1 MGNSKMKKNFVLIGA
16 AGYIAPRHMKAI
28 HDLGHELVAVCDP
41 CDSIGVLDSY
51 FPNAFYFKE
60 FERFDRHLEKLK
72 REGTAID
79 YVSICSPNY
88 LHDAQIRYG
97 LKLGADVICEK
108 PIVLNP
114 WNIDGLVDIERET
127 GKKVYTILQLRHHP
141 VLMDLKKQVVNSD
154 KKDYKIKLNYIT
166 ARGNWYQ
173 YSWKGD
179 VEKSGGIATNI
190 GIHFFDIL
198 TWIFGNVIS
207 NQSESF
213 TATSAKGKLTL
224 EKAEVEWNLSI
235 DEKDLP
241 LSVRE
246 KGQRTY
252 RSMRIDD
259 RELEFSEGFADLHTT
274 CYQAIL
280 DGKGSGLEDVRESV
294 NIVSELRG

>member
-1 MGNSKMKKNFVLIGA
+1 MKLKKNFVIIGA

-28 HDLGHELVAVCDP
+28 QDLGHELVAVFDP
-41 CDSIGVLDSY
+41 NDSIGILDSY
-51 FPNAFYFKE
+51 FPNAHYFKE

-72 REGTAID
+72 REGLAID

-88 LHDAQIRYG
+88 LHDSHIRFG

-108 PIVLNP
+108 PVVLNP
-114 WNIDGLVDIERET
+114 WNIDGLQEVERET

-141 VLMDLKKQVVNSD
+141 VLLDLKKQVENSD
-154 KKDYKIKLNYIT
+154 KKDYKIKLDYIT

-179 VEKSGGIATNI
+179 IEKSGGISTNI

-198 TWIFGNVIS
+198 TWIFGKSES
-207 NQSESF
+207 NQLESL
-213 TATSAKGKLTL
+213 TNTSAKGRLIL
-224 EKAEVEWNLSI
+224 QKAKVEWNLSI

-241 LSVRE
+241 LAARN
-246 KGQRTY
+246 KGLRTF
-252 RSMRIDD
+252 RSMKIDD
-259 RELEFSEGFADLHTT
+259 VELGFSDGFANLHTT

-280 DGKGSGLEDVRESV
+280 DGSGFGLDDVRESV
-294 NIVSELRG
+294 EIVSKLRK

>member
-1 MGNSKMKKNFVLIGA
+1 LKKNFVLIGA

-28 HDLGHELVAVCDP
+28 QDLGHELIAVYDP

-51 FPNAFYFKE
+51 FPQAHYFKV
-60 FERFDRHLEKLK
+60 FERFDRHLERLK
-72 REGTAID
+72 REGTPID

-88 LHDAQIRYG
+88 LHDAHIRFG

-108 PIVLNP
+108 PVVLNP
-114 WNIDGLVDIERET
+114 WNIDGLQELEMQT

-141 VLMDLKKQVVNSD
+141 VLLDLKSQVASSD
-154 KKDYKIKLNYIT
+154 KKDYKIKLDYIT

-179 VEKSGGIATNI
+179 IEKSGGIATNI

-198 TWIFGNVIS
+198 TWIFGAMTS
-207 NQSESF
+207 NQLESIS
-213 TATSAKGKLTL
+213 TTQAKGKLIL

-235 DEKDLP
+235 DEKELP
-241 LSVRE
+241 LAANE
-246 KGQRTY
+246 KGLRTY

-259 RELEFSEGFADLHTT
+259 RELEFSEGFADLHTA
-274 CYQAIL
+274 CYQAII
-280 DGKGSGLEDVRESV
+280 DGKGYGLNEVRESV
-294 NIVSELRG
+294 EIVSKLRG